1 MITRA
6 KLVEQLREYQIRSQ
20 HKYSALVFFSP
31 KPQIR
36 TWADV
41 TVAILL
47 LALFSILEKGKKNV
61 ITSVYVNMSIQ
72 LQSKVLPVIPCYVG
86 PSFKEIRQGN
96 DEFHLCRKLEFVGQS
111 RLH

>member
-47 LALFSILEKGKKNV
+47 LALFSILV
-61 ITSVYVNMSIQ
+61 ISSLVTLYFRHFWLCLSIICIGIFIP
-72 LQSKVLPVIPCYVG
+72 LRLRNSRKSLARKRERRMLLPL
-86 PSFKEIRQGN
+86 SM
-96 DEFHLCRKLEFVGQS
+96 
-111 RLH
+111 